1 MAVGTVFLILI
12 SLRSGD
18 PYREN
23 GRERIRYVT
32 PCAETR
38 LSARSPDF
46 LTHLAPPGIALRQF
60 HSCDYRVIITEDNAS
75 TILSVSGKSFTL
87 LLETQAR

>member
-1 MAVGTVFLILI
+1 
-12 SLRSGD
+12 
-18 PYREN
+18 
-23 GRERIRYVT
+23 
-32 PCAETR
+32 
-38 LSARSPDF
+38 

-60 HSCDYRVIITEDNAS
+60 QSCDYRVIVTEDNAS